1 MASYPV
7 QLFSTLTTTSAA
19 ISLSGSSAIIYV
31 VSQSRNKFK
40 TTLNRL
46 LLCLCIG
53 DIILSI
59 AFIFTKSIVKSDDK
73 FNADGVL
80 IYSLPVANNQ
90 AACNVQGFFFV
101 LGGILSPFYNC
112 ALCVYYLC
120 VIKFNYSNTKIKK
133 KIEPYLHAV
142 PWTWASFCAVY
153 ALASKS
159 INANRTV
166 CWIEPSPI
174 NCKNPA
180 AGVDCERGENA
191 VELRMIF
198 QTGPLM
204 AIFFAICGMM
214 TILYLTVWKQQRKM
228 KRYDHRAAASMA
240 GRRNEASMIVG
251 RQSTISAGGLLRQ
264 NVTNSRKVLNQA
276 LAYVGAYL
284 FSYTLTII
292 NQFIFIG
299 SGKYNLTI
307 LVISCVFYP
316 LQGKSD
322 SSRILIFARS
332 GGSHFDTSHV
342 SAFAKDSSILWYSY
356 TPESLVK

>member
-31 VSQSRNKFK
+31 LSKSRDKLN

-46 LLCLCIG
+46 LLCLCVG
-53 DIILSI
+53 DIILSF
-59 AFIFTKSIVKSDDK
+59 AFLFSKAIVNFDDRL
-73 FNADGVL
+73 NADGL
-80 IYSLPVANNQ
+80 PIYSIPVANNQ
-90 AACNVQGFFFV
+90 AACNVQGFFVV

-120 VIKFNYSNTKIKK
+120 VIKFNYSDTKIKK

-142 PWTWASFCAVY
+142 PWTWASLGAVY

-159 INANRTV
+159 INANRVT

-174 NCKNPA
+174 DCKDPA

-191 VELRMIF
+191 VELRMIVEI
-198 QTGPLM
+198 GPHM

-214 TILYLTVWKQQRKM
+214 AVVYLTVWRQERRM
-228 KRYDHRAAASMA
+228 RRYDHRASMA
-240 GRRNEASMIVG
+240 VRNTNEVSMIAG
-251 RQSTISAGGLLRQ
+251 RQSPAEANAAGGLPRQ

-284 FSYTLTII
+284 FSYVLPII

-299 SGKYNLTI
+299 SGNYSLTI
-307 LVISCVFYP
+307 LVMSSAIYP

-322 SSRILIFARS
+322 SSRLLLCARS
-332 GGSHFDTSHV
+332 GGSHFDTR
-342 SAFAKDSSILWYSY
+342 I
-356 TPESLVK
+356 PN

>member
-1 MASYPV
+1 
-7 QLFSTLTTTSAA
+7 
-19 ISLSGSSAIIYV
+19 
-31 VSQSRNKFK
+31 
-40 TTLNRL
+40 
-46 LLCLCIG
+46 
-53 DIILSI
+53 
-59 AFIFTKSIVKSDDK
+59 
-73 FNADGVL
+73 
-80 IYSLPVANNQ
+80 
-90 AACNVQGFFFV
+90 
-101 LGGILSPFYNC
+101 
-112 ALCVYYLC
+112 
-120 VIKFNYSNTKIKK
+120 
-133 KIEPYLHAV
+133 
-142 PWTWASFCAVY
+142 
-153 ALASKS
+153 
-159 INANRTV
+159 
-166 CWIEPSPI
+166 
-174 NCKNPA
+174 
-180 AGVDCERGENA
+180 
-191 VELRMIF
+191 
-198 QTGPLM
+198 
-204 AIFFAICGMM
+204 
-214 TILYLTVWKQQRKM
+214 M

-322 SSRILIFARS
+322 DSSRILIFARS